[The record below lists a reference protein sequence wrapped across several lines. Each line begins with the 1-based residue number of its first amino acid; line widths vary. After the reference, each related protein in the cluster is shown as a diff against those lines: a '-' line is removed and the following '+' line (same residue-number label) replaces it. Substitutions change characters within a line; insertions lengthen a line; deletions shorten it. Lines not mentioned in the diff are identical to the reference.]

1 MFIPQLAASG
11 LGLLA
16 QIPAIINQKRTSML
30 QAEDAKKLD
39 EAARN
44 VKKRDIRK
52 EYKEVS
58 EDARLLAQS
67 GMPTYGA
74 AKANIDANSAN
85 ALRSIREASPYG
97 GVTADAIS
105 AVLGNQNK
113 ELVNLDA
120 TQGEFKL
127 RNRQNAMQ
135 ELKGI
140 GAEEERLVQEQL
152 AEKREIMANAK
163 ALREASTANKQIAL
177 ENIGSTVAGL
187 GTSLGKGI
195 SAGADIK
202 TMKDDLSSGK
212 LTQSEFEAKRR
223 NALFGTNATGNSW
236 MSSVAN
242 MGKSG
247 NVDSNVGAQLGSIAS
262 SSTTPQATGG
272 KTVTKDEF
280 INLAKKLVDEGKAKT
295 ISEGYDLLW
304 NDGYKY

>member
-16 QIPAIINQKRTSML
+16 QIPAMVNQFQVAKEQKKRAGEL
-30 QAEDAKKLD
+30 QQEAK
-39 EAARN
+39 N
-44 VKKRDIRK
+44 VKKRDIRP
-52 EYKEVS
+52 EYMTALNEA
-58 EDARLLAQS
+58 ELLAQS

-74 AKANIDANSAN
+74 AKQNIDANSAN
-85 ALRSIREASPYG
+85 ALRRIKEG
-97 GVTADAIS
+97 GVQGVGVADAIS
-105 AVLGNQNK
+105 AVLANQNK

-120 TQGEFKL
+120 TQGQFKL
-127 RNRQNAMQ
+127 GNRQNAMQ

-140 GAEEERLVQEQL
+140 GAEQERLTQEQL
-152 AEKREIMANAK
+152 AEKRAIMASAE
-163 ALREASTANKQIAL
+163 ALLQSSTANKQNAL
-177 ENIGSTVAGL
+177 ETVGSTVAGL

-247 NVDSNVGAQLGSIAS
+247 NVGSNVGAQLGSVTS
-262 SSTTPQATGG
+262 STTTPQATN
-272 KTVTKDEF
+272 E
-280 INLAKKLVDEGKAKT
+280 INLADQLVKAGRFATIEEAIAFLNKSGFKLGK
-295 ISEGYDLLW
+295 
-304 NDGYKY
+304 

>member
-16 QIPAIINQKRTSML
+16 QIPSMVNQFQVAKEQKKRAGEL
-30 QAEDAKKLD
+30 QQEAK
-39 EAARN
+39 N
-44 VKKRDIRK
+44 VKKRDIRP
-52 EYKEVS
+52 EYMTALNEA
-58 EDARLLAQS
+58 ELLAQS

-152 AEKREIMANAK
+152 AEKREIMASAE
-163 ALREASTANKQIAL
+163 ALLQSSTANKQNAL
-177 ENIGSTVAGL
+177 ETVGSAVAGL

-202 TMKDDLSSGK
+202 TLKDKVDRNQLSQ
-212 LTQSEFEAKRR
+212 TDFNAARR
-223 NALFGTNATGNSW
+223 NALFGTNATGDPRENA
-236 MSSVAN
+236 MAKIVN
-242 MGKSG
+242 EF
-247 NVDSNVGAQLGSIAS
+247 DSLDATELAS
-262 SSTTPQATGG
+262 LMAILTPQQRLMLEKLG
-272 KTVTKDEF
+272 KK
-280 INLAKKLVDEGKAKT
+280 
-295 ISEGYDLLW
+295 
-304 NDGYKY
+304 

>member
-16 QIPAIINQKRTSML
+16 QIPAMINQKRTYQL
-30 QAEDAKKLD
+30 QMEDAKKLD

-44 VKKRDIRK
+44 VKKRDVREEFK
-52 EYKEVS
+52 RASREAE
-58 EDARLLAQS
+58 LLAQS

-85 ALRSIREASPYG
+85 AYRSIREASPYG

-105 AVLGNQNK
+105 AVLANQNK

-140 GAEEERLVQEQL
+140 GAEEERLTQEQL

-177 ENIGSTVAGL
+177 ENIGSAVAGL

-195 SAGADIK
+195 SVGADINTLK
-202 TMKDDLSSGK
+202 AKGLSTKDFDA
-212 LTQSEFEAKRR
+212 QRR
-223 NALFGTNATGNSW
+223 NILFGTTATG
-236 MSSVAN
+236 
-242 MGKSG
+242 SG
-247 NVDSNVGAQLGSIAS
+247 GGLSLDTIKAALV
-262 SSTTPQATGG
+262 G
-272 KTVTKDEF
+272 KTKEEIDAY
-280 INLAKKLVDEGKAKT
+280 LKT
-295 ISEGYDLLW
+295 IGLL
-304 NDGYKY
+304 G